1 MKEEELSRIKRYPIV
16 EYLERKGIKPV
27 RSTPAYALYRSPFRE
42 DTHPSF
48 KVDTEKNLWID
59 YAEGKG
65 GSIIDLCMRLEGCT
79 LLEAIRILGQNAP
92 DITHVPRRESV
103 QGSSKQESIRQAVST
118 SGVRRLIEVSDT
130 LPPHLLKYLEEDRC
144 INLEKAMLFLRC
156 ISYEV
161 RGLHYQAIGFANQSG
176 GYELRDNGIFKGT
189 IAPKDITPIFADRA
203 EPVCIFEGFMDF
215 LSFFSMKEEVIH
227 HCLVMNSVS
236 NVAKAIRYLNDRHLT
251 HIRAFLDNDDAGKR
265 ATNDF
270 IRAGFKVED
279 MSVHYRNF
287 KDLNEYHVHRVR
299 EQLKRQSLK
308 MPQTQTNPIKV
319 KQVKHKMR

>member
-27 RSTPAYALYRSPFRE
+27 RSTPAYALYHSPLRAE
-42 DTHPSF
+42 THPSF

-144 INLEKAMLFLRC
+144 INLEKAMPFLRC

-189 IAPKDITPIFADRA
+189 IAPKDITTIFTDRV

>member
-27 RSTPAYALYRSPFRE
+27 RSTPAYALYHSPLRAE
-42 DTHPSF
+42 THPSF

-103 QGSSKQESIRQAVST
+103 QGTSKQESIRQAVST
-118 SGVRRLIEVSDT
+118 SGVRRLIEISDT

-270 IRAGFKVED
+270 IRVGFKVED

>member
-27 RSTPAYALYRSPFRE
+27 RSTPVYALYHSPLRAE
-42 DTHPSF
+42 THPSF

-144 INLEKAMLFLRC
+144 INLEKAMPFLRC

-270 IRAGFKVED
+270 IRAGFKVDD

-287 KDLNEYHVHRVR
+287 KDLNEYHIHRMR
-299 EQLKRQSLK
+299 EQQKSLSLT
-308 MPQTQTNPIKV
+308 MSQTQTNPIKV